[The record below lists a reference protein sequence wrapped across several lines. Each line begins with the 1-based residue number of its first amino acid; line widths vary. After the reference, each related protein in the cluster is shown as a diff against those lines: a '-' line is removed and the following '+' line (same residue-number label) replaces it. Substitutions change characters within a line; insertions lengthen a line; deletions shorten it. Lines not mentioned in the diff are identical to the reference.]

1 MTHRKLIVGAAGA
14 LTLVASAA
22 LAHAGGDARCVS
34 YNPAKNAPA
43 VIHCV
48 GWTHEMA
55 ARLTAAGCDPRRMTP
70 AEMRDVCADLMA
82 HADAP
87 ASGGAA

>member
-1 MTHRKLIVGAAGA
+1 MTHRNLIAGAAGA

-22 LAHAGGDARCVS
+22 LARAGGDARCVS
-34 YNPAKNAPA
+34 FSPVKNTPA

-48 GWTHEMA
+48 GWTHEVA
-55 ARLTAAGCDPRRMTP
+55 ARLTAAGCDPRRMRP
-70 AEMRDVCADLMA
+70 PEMRDVCADLMA

-87 ASGGAA
+87 ASGGGA